1 MSESSSTI
9 LCSSPQDS
17 LKRKRDDE
25 DVVMEEN
32 MSVSLPLTELSSSP
46 PKLSQPFSSSPLAPL
61 PPAVLLISLPGML
74 LHPPNHP
81 MHAHSLCVSLLAV
94 RRCLRTPGLSPEIEC
109 RAWTAIA
116 ELGMN
121 VLEGGFSHDE
131 EHIWAH
137 GVENEVEE
145 ATSKG
150 LLIAQKHP
158 TLRSYRSQLTFL
170 AAQLA
175 VWQKNVKFAQT
186 LLRRHITT
194 FLPADP
200 PHLVYTAHLK
210 YITSLM
216 ISPTSTSA
224 SLSSL
229 PASPRPQDA
238 RSALT
243 AIQNM
248 QNLAVKSSHTQ
259 VDLLTRVLRLRLLVS
274 AGQWDQVEEA
284 LTSAEEYLGIDYPNE
299 KLQPNTPSRGALRL
313 ADLNTPQPQ
322 RTATS
327 PSTPKLCDG
336 INQSPS
342 TFGGGP
348 EATTTGTTPHKTFS
362 DPFSTS
368 MAVHTLII
376 GVVFYT
382 YVGRAVDSSTRLSH
396 LHSILDSG
404 VLKFPAEESYRSL
417 ASGIVE
423 VPFPKQKNPMPMY
436 IQVTHPR
443 ILYVLAYLV
452 SAVAK
457 KDPVGR
463 KPKRKI
469 FSTQGLATWE
479 KEVKRELKLP
489 VWATVADAEH
499 IDDRMAK
506 IKGDL
511 MCELIGV
518 SIMRSELDSAEK
530 TLSLLIAHLRTH
542 GLFDTFAARVTL
554 HHAHLAQTKGDF
566 KRAMRCY
573 KVAARVGEEMCDDFA
588 RLSAKAG
595 LVTLRI
601 GILRMREM
609 RSDETEMEVDGE
621 EKKKEDECDEGDD
634 DWSWEDV
641 ERMGVEVADACKGM
655 GGTMWIV
662 GRIIEACLSDE
673 ILKAKQDLRTG
684 LNFASSA
691 GDNHIRALILAL
703 IASHFFHTSADDSL
717 EMLTMCGNLAA
728 GFGAVP
734 GGGKVSSRR
743 SSMTNSSE
751 EKKPVDGLGNVSLRM
766 WVGERSLDIHRRT
779 GNTRT
784 ARKQETANAALREAV
799 AAHAAAAGST

>member
-17 LKRKRDDE
+17 LKRKRDEE

-32 MSVSLPLTELSSSP
+32 MPVSSPLTVLSSSP
-46 PKLSQPFSSSPLAPL
+46 AKLSQPSPSSPLAPL

-194 FLPADP
+194 FIPADP

-299 KLQPNTPSRGALRL
+299 KLQPNTPSRLALRV
-313 ADLNTPQPQ
+313 ADLNTPQ
-322 RTATS
+322 RTAASPSTLKPCDGSGQS
-327 PSTPKLCDG
+327 PSTP
-336 INQSPS
+336 
-342 TFGGGP
+342 TAFGGP
-348 EATTTGTTPHKTFS
+348 EATNTAPHKTFS

-368 MAVHTLII
+368 MAIHTLII

-404 VLKFPAEESYRSL
+404 VLKFPAEESYRSP
-417 ASGIVE
+417 ASGIIE
-423 VPFPKQKNPMPMY
+423 VPFPKQKNPIPMY

-479 KEVKRELKLP
+479 KEVKKELKLP

-609 RSDETEMEVDGE
+609 RGDETKMEVDGG
-621 EKKKEDECDEGDD
+621 EKSKAEGDD
-634 DWSWEDV
+634 DDDDDSSWEDV

-734 GGGKVSSRR
+734 GGGKVPSRR
-743 SSMTNSSE
+743 SSMTNSNTNSE
-751 EKKPVDGLGNVSLRM
+751 EKKPVDGLGNVPLRM

-779 GNTRT
+779 GNTRA

-799 AAHAAAAGST
+799 AAHAAAGST

>member
-9 LCSSPQDS
+9 QCSSPQDS
-17 LKRKRDDE
+17 LKWKRDDE

-32 MSVSLPLTELSSSP
+32 MPVSSPLTELSSSP
-46 PKLSQPFSSSPLAPL
+46 AKLSQPSSSSPLAAL

-81 MHAHSLCVSLLAV
+81 MHAHSLCISLLAV

-137 GVENEVEE
+137 GVESEVEE

-194 FLPADP
+194 FIPADP
-200 PHLVYTAHLK
+200 PHLVYTAHLEVHNK
-210 YITSLM
+210 SDDFTNVDIG
-216 ISPTSTSA
+216 
-224 SLSSL
+224 LS
-229 PASPRPQDA
+229 
-238 RSALT
+238 
-243 AIQNM
+243 NM

-299 KLQPNTPSRGALRL
+299 KLQPNTPSRLALRV
-313 ADLNTPQPQ
+313 ADLNTPQ

-327 PSTPKLCDG
+327 PSTLKPCDG
-336 INQSPS
+336 SGQSPS
-342 TFGGGP
+342 TPTAFGGP
-348 EATTTGTTPHKTFS
+348 EATNTAPHKTFS

-404 VLKFPAEESYRSL
+404 VLKFPAEENYRSP
-417 ASGIVE
+417 ASGIIE
-423 VPFPKQKNPMPMY
+423 VPFPKQKNPIPMY

-479 KEVKRELKLP
+479 KEVKKELKLP

-609 RSDETEMEVDGE
+609 RGDETKMEADGG
-621 EKKKEDECDEGDD
+621 EKSKAEGDD
-634 DWSWEDV
+634 DDDDSSWEDV

-734 GGGKVSSRR
+734 GGGKVPSRR
-743 SSMTNSSE
+743 SSMTNSNSE
-751 EKKPVDGLGNVSLRM
+751 EKKPVDGLGNVPLRM

-779 GNTRT
+779 GNTRA
-784 ARKQETANAALREAV
+784 ARKQETANAALGEAV
-799 AAHAAAAGST
+799 AAHAAAGST